1 VIASLRCRGLRLRFP
16 SGFTVGPLDLDLG
29 PGVHHLIGANG
40 SGKTTLLRC
49 LCGGW
54 RTSEGTVDVC
64 GMDPRTNPD
73 GRRKIALLAAE
84 PELPT
89 FLTVD
94 EAWQELAALRG
105 RPDWD
110 GAPLRDH
117 LGLPPGLPLAHCSAG
132 QRRLAELLAAAAGDP
147 AVLLLDEPFANLD
160 PVSTERL
167 VACLS
172 GWRADRVLVITSHGP
187 VPLPVDSEIAV
198 SRTPRGPDPLPA
210 A

>member
-1 VIASLRCRGLRLRFP
+1 MSASLRCQGLSMQFP
-16 SGFTVGPLDLDLG
+16 SGFRIGPLDLDLG
-29 PGVHHLIGANG
+29 PGVHRLHGRNG

-54 RTSEGTVDVC
+54 RTSEGTVAVD
-64 GMDPRTNPD
+64 GRDPRTDPE

-110 GAPLRDH
+110 GTAFRDE

-132 QRRLAELLAAAAGDP
+132 QRRLAELLGAAAGDP
-147 AVLLLDEPFANLD
+147 EVLLLDEPFANLD

-167 VACLS
+167 AARISV
-172 GWRADRVLVITSHGP
+172 WRVDRVVLLTSHGP
-187 VPLPVDSEIAV
+187 VPVPVDSEIH
-198 SRTPRGPDPLPA
+198 GL
-210 A
+210 